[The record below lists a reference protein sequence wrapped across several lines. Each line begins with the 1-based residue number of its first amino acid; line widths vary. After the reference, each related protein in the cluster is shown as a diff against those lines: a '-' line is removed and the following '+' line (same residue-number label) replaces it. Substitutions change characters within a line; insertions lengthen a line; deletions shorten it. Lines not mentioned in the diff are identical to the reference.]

1 MEHPEHQIQV
11 LTSEWPSGLK
21 TIEEAA
27 RELNIDAERLRALAD
42 GGFAPHYRIDSGAP
56 LFRMSELKRWAG
68 ANLVERI
75 AGRDLPAPIR
85 IVVPA
90 PKVQDFRRV
99 PIALREIAGLCDI
112 TDETLRT
119 GIYFLCR
126 DGALLYVGQSINVAY
141 RVAEHSRR
149 YEFDAVFFLPWPR
162 DDLDRLE
169 AALIRTLR
177 PPINSKTV
185 TGMMRTS
192 FSDQEQDATIIA
204 TLTNPPPSATPQV
217 TGRQPPRP

>member
-149 YEFDAVFFLPWPR
+149 YEPKSGSSSLSPRSYEVVFQSLGASNR
-162 DDLDRLE
+162 VHAAAIRLGG
-169 AALIRTLR
+169 AR
-177 PPINSKTV
+177 S
-185 TGMMRTS
+185 
-192 FSDQEQDATIIA
+192 
-204 TLTNPPPSATPQV
+204 
-217 TGRQPPRP
+217 